1 MNDILIFV
9 KMLFRQK
16 HKLFTANNYHHAPV
30 SETAVS
36 LIFSLAF
43 FKFYMFVKT
52 KKKKAHK

>member
-52 KKKKAHK
+52 KKKGT